1 MKIKP
6 HKSNRK
12 PMKEYRPEYAQQM
25 VDFFKEGF
33 KNHTKPTFKQF
44 HAKLGVS
51 ARLRGIWQERYPEF
65 RKAYLQVREMAK
77 PKTATEYRRADQK
90 IRVKDIKDQKKK
102 KRLKKVRFQ
111 LTNEQ
116 LGYDPAT
123 SDREESQEKAKYRE
137 QIMHYLSDPANE
149 LLSLARVAEKALDVS
164 TPSDIYKYFNAV
176 EFSFM
181 FKQALENRRALYAPE
196 IAKIDKAQ
204 LKLAAS
210 GGPGSTAAAKLMYQK
225 MEGWMEKIDGG
236 GQSSIVI
243 IQPMQI
249 EKKES
254 Q

>member
-1 MKIKP
+1 MNIKP
-6 HKSNRK
+6 NNSNK
-12 PMKEYRPEYAQQM
+12 PKKEYKPEYAQLM
-25 VDFFKEGF
+25 VNFFKEGF
-33 KNHTKPTFKQF
+33 KNHTKPTFIKF
-44 HAKLGVS
+44 NKHLGINCN
-51 ARLRGIWQERYPEF
+51 LNHWWRGKYPAF
-65 RKAYLQVREMAK
+65 MAAYLEVREMAK

-176 EFSFM
+176 EFSHM
-181 FKQALENRRALYAPE
+181 FKQALENRRSLYAPE